1 MLPEWAIPLWLQFAT
16 FPPDVPRVSFQD
28 DVPNLK
34 VKLCHSLC
42 LSVHV
47 LLRLALLG
55 RCDIFVNVESH
66 GA

>member
-1 MLPEWAIPLWLQFAT
+1 MDHSIVFAT
-16 FPPDVPRVSFQD
+16 FPPDVPHVLFQD

-34 VKLCHSLC
+34 VKWCHSLC

-55 RCDIFVNVESH
+55 SCDICVNVESH